1 MKKENKDIRKVLL
14 KLGITSN
21 LYGYQCILTGT
32 ELVSKGVTK
41 TTEVYRRVCKI
52 LKATSAGAVERNIR
66 NAIEISYKKTD
77 CLKRIYFKKPTPSVL
92 LNDLVYNID
101 LFLEEIGE

>member
-66 NAIEISYKKTD
+66 NAIEISYKKNRL
-77 CLKRIYFKKPTPSVL
+77 LKK
-92 LNDLVYNID
+92 NI
-101 LFLEEIGE
+101 FQKTNSKCFIK

>member
-32 ELVSKGVTK
+32 EVVAKGVIKVTD
-41 TTEVYRRVCKI
+41 VYKKVYKI
-52 LKATSAGAVERNIR
+52 LNATSAGAVERNIR
-66 NAIEISYKKTD
+66 HAIEISCSKTD
-77 CLKRIYFKKPTPSVL
+77 YLLRIYHKKPTPSIL
-92 LNDLVYNID
+92 LNDLVYNLD

>member
-1 MKKENKDIRKVLL
+1 MKKENKDIRKVLF

-32 ELVSKGVTK
+32 EVVAKGTTK
-41 TTEVYRRVCKI
+41 ITEVYRRVYKI
-52 LKATSAGAVERNIR
+52 LNATSAGAVERNIR
-66 NAIEISYKKTD
+66 HAIEISCQKTD
-77 CLKRIYFKKPTPSVL
+77 CLERIYFKKPTPSVL
-92 LNDLVYNID
+92 LNDLVYNLD

>member
-1 MKKENKDIRKVLL
+1 MKKENKDVRKVLL

-32 ELVSKGVTK
+32 EVVAKGVTK
-41 TTEVYRRVCKI
+41 ITEVYKRVYKI
-52 LKATSAGAVERNIR
+52 LNATSAEAVERNIR
-66 NAIEISYKKTD
+66 HAIQISCEKTD
-77 CLKRIYFKKPTPSVL
+77 YLKRMYLKTPTPSVL
-92 LNDLVYNID
+92 LNDLVNNLD

>member
-1 MKKENKDIRKVLL
+1 MKEKNKDLRKVLL

-32 ELVSKGVTK
+32 ELVKKGTTK
-41 TTEVYRRVCKI
+41 ITDVYKKVYKI
-52 LKATSAGAVERNIR
+52 LRATSDGAVERNIR
-66 NAIEISYKKTD
+66 HAIDISCSKKD
-77 CLKRIYFKKPTPSVL
+77 YLINIYEKRPTPSVL
-92 LNDLVYNID
+92 LNDLAFNLD

>member
-32 ELVSKGVTK
+32 EVVSKGVTK
-41 TTEVYRRVCKI
+41 TTEVYRRVYKI
-52 LKATSAGAVERNIR
+52 LNATSAGAVERNIR
-66 NAIEISYKKTD
+66 HAIEISCEKTDYLQKNVWKKTNSK
-77 CLKRIYFKKPTPSVL
+77 CFIK
-92 LNDLVYNID
+92 
-101 LFLEEIGE
+101 

>member
-1 MKKENKDIRKVLL
+1 MKKENKDIRKVLF

-32 ELVSKGVTK
+32 EVVDKGVTK
-41 TTEVYRRVCKI
+41 ITEVYKKVYKI

-66 NAIEISYKKTD
+66 HAIEISCDKKD
-77 CLKRIYFKKPTPSVL
+77 YLINIYGKRPTPSVL
-92 LNDLVYNID
+92 LNDLAFNLD

>member
-1 MKKENKDIRKVLL
+1 MKKENKNIRKVLL

-32 ELVSKGVTK
+32 EVVAKGVIKVTD
-41 TTEVYRRVCKI
+41 VYKKVYKI
-52 LKATSAGAVERNIR
+52 LNATSAGAVERNIR
-66 NAIEISYKKTD
+66 HAIEISWKKTD
-77 CLKRIYFKKPTPSVL
+77 FLKKIYLGKPTPTVL
-92 LNDLVYNID
+92 LNDLVYNLD